1 MVIIEV
7 TGARKKKAALA
18 RDAAIFAF
26 NYLMPRAKKD
36 VDVEIIFTK
45 MNGVCGYQAET
56 GDRQLRL
63 RLIKDCRVTIY

>member
-1 MVIIEV
+1 MVIVEV

-56 GDRQLRL
+56 GDRQFEIEIDKRH
-63 RLIKDCRVTIY
+63 KCKK

>member
-1 MVIIEV
+1 MELAGSRDTLMVIIEV

-45 MNGVCGYQAET
+45 MNGVCGCLLYT
-56 GDRQLRL
+56 SPSPRD
-63 RLIKDCRVTIY
+63 